1 MMGVMSGVKLENC
14 LSNRMGGTWRE
25 GGAEIN
31 KGYSQIGMV
40 MGKREDMCSIQ
51 ISIEEEN

>member
-14 LSNRMGGTWRE
+14 LSKRMGGTWRE

-31 KGYSQIGMV
+31 KGYSQIGM
-40 MGKREDMCSIQ
+40 MMAREKICVQSRY
-51 ISIEEEN
+51 